1 MFTTI
6 ADTIREMEDAEALSV
21 QGNPLAALEL
31 LLGAQ
36 TQHIIHERHE
46 NTV

>member
-6 ADTIREMEDAEALSV
+6 ADTIREMEEAEALSA
-21 QGNPLAALEL
+21 QGNPVAALEL
-31 LLGAQ
+31 LLGTQ
-36 TQHIIHERHE
+36 TPHIIHERHE